1 MARYG
6 KETPLSPKRTIL
18 LAREHFGPDGD
29 LGLPI
34 VRESWNEVS
43 FEGGGGGVTV
53 SAMPKPARLEVTDV
67 TITSREYDRW
77 AERYLAAL
85 PNVPGPAPAPVRWVR
100 GLLRRLGGR

>member
-6 KETPLSPKRTIL
+6 KETPLSPKRAIL
-18 LAREHFGPDGD
+18 LAREHFGPDGE
-29 LGLPI
+29 LGLPV

-53 SAMPKPARLEVTDV
+53 SAMPKPARLDVTDV
-67 TITSREYDRW
+67 TIPSREYDRW